1 MTEPIGPGA
10 FVAVVGASG
19 AGKDA
24 LLSYARERGD
34 TFARFPRRA
43 ITRPPGPGEDHDPV
57 TEDQFATARDRGA
70 FAVHWRAHGLC
81 YGLPAS
87 VDAEVRDGLVI
98 VANVSRGVIDELDA
112 RYGRLVVVHV
122 TVPEEV
128 RAQRLRARRREPEPG
143 IGQRLAR
150 PDPAPG
156 HRVDAVIAN
165 DGSLAEGGAQ
175 LLRIIRDAAR
185 RPVTTRAERPA
196 DPASVVHLE
205 AGGAPAL

>member
-24 LLSYARERGD
+24 LLSYARDRAD
-34 TFARFPRRA
+34 AFARFPRRA

-57 TEDQFATARDRGA
+57 TEDQFATARSRGA
-70 FAVHWRAHGLC
+70 FAVYWRAHGLC

-87 VDAEVRDGLVI
+87 VDAEVRDGLVV
-98 VANVSRGVIDELDA
+98 VANVSRSVIDELDA
-112 RYGRLVVVHV
+112 RYRRLVVVHV

-128 RAQRLRARRREPEPG
+128 RAQRLRARRREQEHG

-150 PDPAPG
+150 ADPAPG
-156 HRVDAVIAN
+156 HRVDAVIQN
-165 DGSLAEGGAQ
+165 DGSLAEGGTQ
-175 LLRIIRDAAR
+175 LLRVVRDAVR
-185 RPVTTRAERPA
+185 GPVTVRPA
-196 DPASVVHLE
+196 DSASVVRLE
-205 AGGAPAL
+205 AGGAQAL